1 MPTRRCKVAQSKQK
15 LPLNHNA
22 TKESDNKR
30 RKKAMALKTQKKAV
44 KEARKADFAHIL
56 QTILNA
62 RRENGGK
69 IPHRCVQNIVD
80 SHTETCPWLSRHVIM
95 KGLKSLESTFHV
107 KRNLEPVYVPRL
119 DETPT
124 IQNYV
129 VHREKGGR
137 PKGCTNESKHLEEIC
152 VIAAKNEITEKYYE
166 LMRNN
171 NTERLPKG
179 TLKKTIDNIINRR
192 NLPLA
197 AAVTITPESIKSRI
211 KRGKT
216 VITRTTGGLY
226 SPLLPMEQA
235 VVDIVIQMARIRV
248 CLHPSDGI
256 RLVRSMLNQSD
267 LQAKLI

>member
-1 MPTRRCKVAQSKQK
+1 MPTRRRKVAQSKRK

-22 TKESDNKR
+22 AKESDNKR

-44 KEARKADFAHIL
+44 KEARKAVLAHIL

-69 IPHRCVQNIVD
+69 TPHRCVHNIVD

-95 KGLKSLESTFHV
+95 KGLRSLESTCHV
-107 KRNLEPVYVPRL
+107 QHNLEPVHVPRL
-119 DETPT
+119 DETST
-124 IQNYV
+124 IQNPV

-137 PKGCTNESKHLEEIC
+137 SKGCTNESKCLEEIC
-152 VIAAKNEITEKYYE
+152 VIA
-166 LMRNN
+166 
-171 NTERLPKG
+171 P
-179 TLKKTIDNIINRR
+179 
-192 NLPLA
+192 A
-197 AAVTITPESIKSRI
+197 AAATITPESIKSSI
-211 KRGKT
+211 KRGET

-248 CLHPSDGI
+248 CLRPSDGI
-256 RLVRSMLNQSD
+256 RLVNSMLNQSD
-267 LQAKLI
+267 LQEKLIE